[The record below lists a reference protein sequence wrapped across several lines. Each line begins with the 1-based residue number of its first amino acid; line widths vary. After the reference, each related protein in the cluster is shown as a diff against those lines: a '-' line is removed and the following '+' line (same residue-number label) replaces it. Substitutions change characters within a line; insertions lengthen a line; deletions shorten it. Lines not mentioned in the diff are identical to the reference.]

1 MLKLYKKIDAVQKE
15 IGSLRKDGKNPH
27 FGNTYVTK
35 DSLLDQIRPYFEKHN
50 LLLIQPPQGD
60 RLETRIICLDSGEEL
75 SSSINFPPLTDPQ
88 KILSCVT
95 YFCRGILTG
104 ILGLPAEDDDGNQA
118 SGKKAFLK
126 NNTQDYASVIDYINT
141 DPKPS
146 LNKLKIRFAMTK
158 EMEDQ
163 LTKLINLNNK

>member
-1 MLKLYKKIDAVQKE
+1 M
-15 IGSLRKDGKNPH
+15 
-27 FGNTYVTK
+27 
-35 DSLLDQIRPYFEKHN
+35 
-50 LLLIQPPQGD
+50 
-60 RLETRIICLDSGEEL
+60 
-75 SSSINFPPLTDPQ
+75 TDPQ

-95 YFCRGILTG
+95 YFCRGILQG

-126 NNTQDYASVIDYINT
+126 KNTQDYANVVDYINT
-141 DPKPS
+141 DPKAS

-163 LTKLINLNNK
+163 LTKLINLNKK

>member
-50 LLLIQPPQGD
+50 LLLIQPPQAD
-60 RLETRIICLDSGEEL
+60 KLETRIICL
-75 SSSINFPPLTDPQ
+75 
-88 KILSCVT
+88 
-95 YFCRGILTG
+95 
-104 ILGLPAEDDDGNQA
+104 

-126 NNTQDYASVIDYINT
+126 NNTQDYANVVDYINT
-141 DPKPS
+141 DPKAS
-146 LNKLKIRFAMTK
+146 IAKLKIRFAMTK